1 MKLEDTFIVL
11 WFVLWAAVPLWVMF
25 FSWRNNQKLERI
37 MNKMSEL
44 ENRIVALT
52 AEVANNTTVIGS
64 AITLINGF
72 AAQLAEA
79 IAAAL
84 AQGATPEQL
93 AALDALNTSLNTN
106 AADLAAAVA
115 ANIPPAP

>member
-11 WFVLWAAVPLWVMF
+11 WFVVWGVVPLWVMW
-25 FSWRNNQKLERI
+25 FSWRNNQQLERI

-44 ENRIVALT
+44 DDKILALT
-52 AEVANNTTVIGS
+52 AEIANDTTVIGS

>member
-1 MKLEDTFIVL
+1 M
-11 WFVLWAAVPLWVMF
+11 
-25 FSWRNNQKLERI
+25 
-37 MNKMSEL
+37 
-44 ENRIVALT
+44 ALT
-52 AEVANNTTVIGS
+52 SEVANNTTVIGS